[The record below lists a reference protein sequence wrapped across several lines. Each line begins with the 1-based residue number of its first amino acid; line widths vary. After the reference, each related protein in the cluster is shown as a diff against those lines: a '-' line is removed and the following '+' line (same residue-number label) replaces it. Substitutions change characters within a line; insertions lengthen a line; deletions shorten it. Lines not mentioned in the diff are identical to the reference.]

1 MGWFRNR
8 WDGSDDPS
16 RYVVCVRRTDD
27 GKAAGAGF
35 VLGPDTVL
43 TCAHVVN
50 AALGRDMLDARPPG
64 VVEVPVEVPDAE
76 SRYDSRR
83 YPARVAHWI
92 PPRAPDGGAVGAGSA
107 EWLGDLAVLRVD
119 GPAGGLPPGPP
130 PAAMT
135 AGHKVDAWH
144 GGGRASTIAR
154 LTVAALHGP
163 LAYLD
168 GEPTGMAVGPG
179 YSGSPLWCRAEQAV
193 VGLVVGHFLPDGGAG
208 ASLALGFQSVIRR
221 SWAVPWQAV
230 EAELR
235 PLGVLDGVRP
245 APVEPDDPAFELLV
259 EAIEDALPSGSGRG
273 DCARRLARLCGVE
286 PGSDVVPPSPE
297 EFAAFV
303 LTHPRA
309 LAALTGILR
318 RDNPRAADRVLAA
331 GALSRTPRLLS
342 AAEYT
347 DLRGLLRTI
356 PAAVLGRFPEAVRA
370 ALPHLAA
377 RPGGDTVDAL
387 LDHLEGLPGDGHAS
401 GDERRV
407 PALLRVMEYVG
418 ALCPDTQRARLRIW
432 ADGVARRLGIERSA
446 LGERRYDAQEWARS
460 ARGRATRIRVLVQ
473 VAKAGRGR
481 HRLRIWCDEG
491 TGPRQVST
499 ESVKSYSASEA
510 AREVLRV
517 LDSLTPPAEDERPP
531 LVEVL
536 VDRGGLNLP
545 VDEWAARDPAEL
557 VPGVLGVEFPLVVHC
572 PELLRRNGRFVAR
585 WRTRWSRL
593 DSGKALVVSEPTD
606 RDALYSRLVNQVDT
620 VRVSV
625 DVPPGPPRDRIV
637 QTCLALGIPVVMW
650 DRREE
655 GSSHSVRH
663 MAQVATREL
672 PDGVHSYRANAQANP
687 PEFPGRPVL
696 AWADADRTVPRL
708 HLSEPQEGP

>member
-1 MGWFRNR
+1 MGWFRSR
-8 WDGSDDPS
+8 WDSSRNPA
-16 RYVVCVRRTDD
+16 RYVVCIRRADD

-35 VLGPDTVL
+35 VLGSDTVL

-50 AALGRDMLDARPPG
+50 AALGRDMLDTRAPG
-64 VVEVPVEVPDAE
+64 VDEVPVEVPDGE
-76 SRYDSRR
+76 THGGSRQYL
-83 YPARVAHWI
+83 ARVAHWI
-92 PPRAPDGGAVGAGSA
+92 PPRAQGGGAVGAGSS

-119 GPAGGLPPGPP
+119 APAGGLPPGPRHT
-130 PAAMT
+130 AMT
-135 AGHKVDAWH
+135 VGHQADAWH
-144 GGGRASTIAR
+144 GGGRASTVAR

-179 YSGSPLWCRAEQAV
+179 YSGSPLWCREEQAV
-193 VGLVVGHFLPDGGAG
+193 VGLVVGHFLPEGGAG
-208 ASLALGFQSVIRR
+208 APLALGFQSVIRR

-230 EAELR
+230 EDELR

-245 APVEPDDPAFELLV
+245 GPVEPDDPAYELLV
-259 EAIEDALPSGSGRG
+259 EAVEEALSTGSERG
-273 DCARRLARLCGVE
+273 DCARRLARLCGVA

-318 RDNPRAADRVLAA
+318 RDAPRAADRILAA

-342 AAEYT
+342 AAEDT
-347 DLRGLLRTI
+347 ELRKLLRAV
-356 PAAVLGRFPEAVRA
+356 PPAVLGRFPEAVRA

-387 LDHLEGLPGDGHAS
+387 LDHLEGLPGDGRAS

-407 PALLRVMEYVG
+407 PALLRVIEYVG

-432 ADGVARRLGIERSA
+432 ADGVARRLGIDRAA

-460 ARGRATRIRVLVQ
+460 ARGRAVRIRVLVQ
-473 VAKAGRGR
+473 VTEAGRNR

-491 TGPRQVST
+491 TGPRQVSA
-499 ESVKSYSASEA
+499 ESVTSYTASEA

-572 PELLRRNGRFVAR
+572 PELLRRNGRFVSR
-585 WRTRWSRL
+585 WRTRWNRL

-606 RDALYSRLVNQVDT
+606 RDALYSRLVNQLDT

-650 DRREE
+650 DRRAD
-655 GSSHSVRH
+655 GPAHSVRH
-663 MAQVATREL
+663 MAEIATREL

-696 AWADADRTVPRL
+696 AWADADRAVPRL

>member
-1 MGWFRNR
+1 MGWFRNG
-8 WDGSDDPS
+8 WDAARSPS
-16 RYVVCVRRTDD
+16 RYVVCVRRTED

-50 AALGRDMLDARPPG
+50 AALGRDMLDARVPG
-64 VVEVPVEVPDAE
+64 VDEVPVEVPDPE
-76 SRYDSRR
+76 RPGSRQ

-92 PPRAPDGGAVGAGSA
+92 PPRAQGGGPVGAGSA
-107 EWLGDLAVLRVD
+107 EWFGDLAVLRVD
-119 GPAGGLPPGPP
+119 VPAGGLPPGPRH
-130 PAAMT
+130 AAM
-135 AGHKVDAWH
+135 AVGHRADAWH
-144 GGGRASTIAR
+144 GGGRASTVAR

-179 YSGSPLWCRAEQAV
+179 YSGSPLWSREEEAV
-193 VGLVVGHFLPDGGAG
+193 VGLVVGHFMPEDGAG
-208 ASLALGFQSVIRR
+208 VPLAAGFQSVIRR

-235 PLGVLDGVRP
+235 PLGALDGFGRP
-245 APVEPDDPAFELLV
+245 PADPDDPAFELLV
-259 EAIEDALPSGSGRG
+259 EAIEVALPSGSGRG
-273 DCARRLARLCGVE
+273 DCARRLARLCGVV

-303 LTHPRA
+303 LAHPRA
-309 LAALTGILR
+309 LAALSGILR
-318 RDNPRAADRVLAA
+318 RDDPGVADRVLAA
-331 GALSRTPRLLS
+331 GALSSTPRLLT
-342 AAEYT
+342 AEEYT
-347 DLRGLLRTI
+347 KLRGLLRTI
-356 PAAVLGRFPEAVRA
+356 PPAVLGRFPETVRA

-377 RPGGDTVDAL
+377 RPAGDTLDAL
-387 LDHLEGLPGDGHAS
+387 LDHLEGLPGDGRAS

-407 PALLRVMEYVG
+407 PALLRVLEYVG

-432 ADGVARRLGIERSA
+432 ADGVARRLGIDRSA
-446 LGERRYDAQEWARS
+446 LGERRYDAQEWARA
-460 ARGRATRIRVLVQ
+460 ARGRADRVRVLVQ
-473 VAKAGRGR
+473 VAKTGRNR

-499 ESVKSYSASEA
+499 ESVRTYSASEA

-545 VDEWAARDPAEL
+545 VDEWAVRDPAEL
-557 VPGVLGVEFPLVVHC
+557 LPGMLGVEFPLVVHC
-572 PELLRRNGRFVAR
+572 PELLRRNGRFVSR
-585 WRTRWSRL
+585 WRTRWNRL
-593 DSGKALVVSEPTD
+593 DSGNAVVVSEPLD
-606 RDALYSRLVNQVDT
+606 RDTLYSRLVNQLDT

-655 GSSHSVRH
+655 GPSHSVRH
-663 MAQVATREL
+663 MARVATREL
-672 PDGVHSYRANAQANP
+672 PDGVHSYRANALANP

-708 HLSEPQEGP
+708 HLSEPQEGS